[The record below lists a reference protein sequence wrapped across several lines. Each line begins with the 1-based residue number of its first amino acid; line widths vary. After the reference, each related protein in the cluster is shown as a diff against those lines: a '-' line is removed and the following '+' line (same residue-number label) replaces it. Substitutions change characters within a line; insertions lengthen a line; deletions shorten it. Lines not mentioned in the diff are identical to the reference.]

1 MSSFS
6 SCTGATADCS
16 SGGALHDHHLELAVA
31 SKREAAL
38 VRLFDDDYVTL
49 KQIART
55 KLRGYR
61 ANDGLEPCSLVH
73 ECYLRMLMQVDAL
86 RGDRAAMLAYAV
98 RTMQSIVIDQLR
110 YHASSRRGGASVTVA
125 FDDDGC
131 DISLNAADTDVY
143 SDIDVRRALDQ
154 LTTRDPR
161 AAHAA
166 ALHFIADAPLPEIA
180 CELGVV
186 VRTVTRDCARARDR
200 LRKSLMPMAA

>member
-1 MSSFS
+1 MSSFRSYTRATTDTS
-6 SCTGATADCS
+6 SD
-16 SGGALHDHHLELAVA
+16 GALHDHYLERAVV
-31 SKREAAL
+31 SERQAAL
-38 VRLFDDDYVTL
+38 ERLFDDDYVTL

-110 YHASSRRGGASVTVA
+110 YHACSRRGGASMTTA
-125 FDDDGC
+125 FDDNGC
-131 DISLNAADTDVY
+131 DSSLSAVDSDVY
-143 SDIDVRRALDQ
+143 SDMDVRRALDQ
-154 LTTRDPR
+154 LTTSDPR
-161 AAHAA
+161 AARAA
-166 ALHFIADAPLPEIA
+166 ALHFIADATLAEIA
-180 CELGVV
+180 SELGVV

-200 LRKSLMPMAA
+200 LRESLMPMAA